1 MSTTEP
7 SPPPAAAPAKRKRK
21 GARAYLVLALLAGGV
36 VGAYLIHGY
45 LTRDQV
51 STDDAQVDADVVPVA
66 ARVTGVVRDVL
77 VDDNQAVTA
86 GQPLLALD
94 PADFDAKV
102 AAATAD
108 LDAAKAQAE
117 AADAQVE
124 IVKSTSSGGLSSAR
138 AQLQGTSVSVRAAAA
153 QVQAASAAL
162 ARARTEL
169 TKTEADLARATRLHD
184 QGAVTGQAL
193 EGAQA
198 ARDGAAAAVDL
209 ATANLTAA
217 RDQQQLSQT
226 RVAEAQGRVAQS
238 APIDQQIAAATASA
252 KLAHARVASAEAALR
267 LAELS
272 RGYATITAPID
283 GFVSKL
289 AVHAGQMI
297 QPGAMLAMVVP
308 RTTYV
313 IANFKETQIA
323 RIHPGDT
330 VDVDV
335 DAAGSLRGIVDSV
348 APATGARFSM
358 FPPDNA
364 TGNFVKVVQRVP
376 VKIVWAANQDTS
388 RLRAGLSAEV
398 TVHLRGGGK

>member
-1 MSTTEP
+1 MSTTDP
-7 SPPPAAAPAKRKRK
+7 ASPPPPARKRK
-21 GARAYLVLALLAGGV
+21 GTRAYLVLALLAGSV
-36 VGAYLIHGY
+36 VAAYLIHGY
-45 LTRDQV
+45 LTRDEV
-51 STDDAQVDADVVPVA
+51 STDNAQVDADVVPVA
-66 ARVTGVVRDVL
+66 ARVTGVVRDLL

-94 PADFDAKV
+94 LADFDAKV
-102 AAATAD
+102 AVATAD
-108 LDAAKAQAE
+108 LEAARAQAA

-138 AQLQGTSVSVRAAAA
+138 AQLQGSSVSVRTAAA
-153 QVQAASAAL
+153 QVQAATATV

-169 TKTEADLARATRLHD
+169 GKAEADLARAVRLHD

-193 EGAQA
+193 EAAQA
-198 ARDGAAAAVDL
+198 TRDGAAAALDL

-238 APIDQQIAAATASA
+238 APIDQQVAAATASA
-252 KLAHARVASAEAALR
+252 RLAHARIASAEAALQ

-272 RGYATITAPID
+272 RGYATITAPVD
-283 GFVSKL
+283 GVVSKL
-289 AVHAGQMI
+289 AVHRGQTV
-297 QPGAMLAMVVP
+297 QPGATIAMVVP

-323 RIHPGDT
+323 RIHAGDT

-335 DAAGSLRGIVDSV
+335 DAAGTLRGIVDSV
-348 APATGARFSM
+348 APATGARFSL

-376 VKIVWAANQDTS
+376 VKIVWAPDQDTS

-398 TVHLRGGGK
+398 TVHLRRGGK